1 MALETTDV
9 ELNEHLA
16 SAMSKS
22 LRIPHVV
29 ARFLV
34 SRGVCS
40 VSEAHRMLCG
50 NAGDV
55 LDPFLMK
62 GMEEA
67 VAWLLDIREK
77 HEKVFVFGD
86 YDLDGMSAV
95 TLMTRALAELG
106 LESDWRL
113 PNRFGDG
120 YGLSSSAVE
129 EMREAGA
136 RYVITVDTGIT
147 ANAEIAL
154 AKSYGMSVLVI
165 DHHQPSGDGLP
176 ECDVL
181 LDPHQEGDT
190 YPNPELCGVGVS
202 YKFVCAL
209 YSKLSMPE
217 PTKFLDLVA
226 LGTLA
231 DLVSMTPENRAFTK
245 AGLRSIESSSWPG
258 LQEMYSNLMKG
269 HGSVGGIDVM
279 YKFAPL
285 LNAPGRMERPDPAL
299 KLLLS
304 PNMATANALMAELR
318 EWNSKRKQKEAE
330 ITEMAQA
337 QMTAMYGDK
346 LPTVIVVAG
355 NDWHVGVIGIVA
367 AKLAQ
372 EYHRPTAVLSIQG
385 GMAHASAR
393 AVPGFNWHKA
403 LFESRELFDRW
414 GGHAN
419 AAGFSLPA
427 DKIDELRKRL
437 EVSAANQNY
446 TGTEECEGETAPC
459 SYDICI
465 SLNELIVEASQYMAP
480 SDYVPGN
487 ASNKGPLISIL
498 DFIDLLEPFS
508 GNFPYPTFRADNV
521 KIHRLRE
528 LKGGHLQ
535 MDISQAGSRV
545 YPAIGFGLRKFKSL
559 LSKPVSVI
567 FEPTWNYFNDRKS
580 LQLCVK
586 AIEPY
591 VEPTTVND

>member
-1 MALETTDV
+1 MAQ
-9 ELNEHLA
+9 
-16 SAMSKS
+16 S
-22 LRIPHVV
+22 LRIPHLV

-34 SRGVCS
+34 SRGIHT

-50 NAGDV
+50 NADDI
-55 LDPFLMK
+55 LDPFGIK

-67 VAWLLDIREK
+67 VQWLFKIRESG
-77 HEKVFVFGD
+77 EKIFVFGD
-86 YDLDGMSAV
+86 YDLDGMTAV

-106 LESDWRL
+106 IESDWRL

-120 YGLSSSAVE
+120 YGLSASAVE
-129 EMREAGA
+129 EMHQAGA

-154 AKSYGMSVLVI
+154 AKKLGISVLVI

-181 LDPHQEGDT
+181 LDPHQDGDD
-190 YPNPELCGVGVS
+190 YRNPELCGVGVS
-202 YKFVCAL
+202 YKFICAI
-209 YSKLSMPE
+209 YSRLSMPE

-231 DLVSMTPENRAFTK
+231 DLVQMTPENRAFTK
-245 AGLRSIESSSWPG
+245 AGLKSIERSSWPG
-258 LQEMYSNLMKG
+258 LQEMYGELMKR

-330 ITEMAQA
+330 ITDMAMEQVRA
-337 QMTAMYGDK
+337 LYGEN
-346 LPTVIVVAG
+346 LPTVLVVAG
-355 NDWHVGVIGIVA
+355 DRWHVGVIGIVA

-372 EYHRPTAVLSIQG
+372 EFHRPAAVLSVCD

-427 DKIDELRKRL
+427 DKIDELRRRL
-437 EVSAANQNY
+437 EDSAAKQGY
-446 TGTEECEGETAPC
+446 TGAEEEPQAEACR
-459 SYDICI
+459 YDISV
-465 SLNELIVEASQYMAP
+465 SLNELMVEASQYMPVVNGRSA
-480 SDYVPGN
+480 VTV
-487 ASNKGPLISIL
+487 L
-498 DFIDLLEPFS
+498 DFLDLLEPFS
-508 GNFPYPTFRADNV
+508 GNFPYPAFRAEGV
-521 KIHRLRE
+521 TVHRVRE
-528 LKGGHLQ
+528 LRGGHLQ
-535 MDISQAGSRV
+535 MDISQAGSRT
-545 YPAIGFGLRKFKSL
+545 YSAIGFGLRKCKSL
-559 LSKPVSVI
+559 LNRNKPVSIV

-586 AIEPY
+586 SIEPY
-591 VEPTTVND
+591 EGGNP

>member
-1 MALETTDV
+1 
-9 ELNEHLA
+9 
-16 SAMSKS
+16 
-22 LRIPHVV
+22 
-29 ARFLV
+29 
-34 SRGVCS
+34 
-40 VSEAHRMLCG
+40 
-50 NAGDV
+50 
-55 LDPFLMK
+55 
-62 GMEEA
+62 
-67 VAWLLDIREK
+67 
-77 HEKVFVFGD
+77 
-86 YDLDGMSAV
+86 
-95 TLMTRALAELG
+95 
-106 LESDWRL
+106 
-113 PNRFGDG
+113 
-120 YGLSSSAVE
+120 
-129 EMREAGA
+129 
-136 RYVITVDTGIT
+136 
-147 ANAEIAL
+147 
-154 AKSYGMSVLVI
+154 
-165 DHHQPSGDGLP
+165 
-176 ECDVL
+176 
-181 LDPHQEGDT
+181 
-190 YPNPELCGVGVS
+190 
-202 YKFVCAL
+202 
-209 YSKLSMPE
+209 
-217 PTKFLDLVA
+217 
-226 LGTLA
+226 
-231 DLVSMTPENRAFTK
+231 
-245 AGLRSIESSSWPG
+245 
-258 LQEMYSNLMKG
+258 MKG

-337 QMTAMYGDK
+337 QMTAMYGEN

-372 EYHRPTAVLSIQG
+372 EYHRPTAVLSINDG
-385 GMAHASAR
+385 VAHASAR

-403 LFESRELFDRW
+403 LFESRDLFDRW

-446 TGTEECEGETAPC
+446 TGTEECEGEAAPC

-480 SDYVPGN
+480 SDYGAGN
-487 ASNKGPLISIL
+487 ANKNQLISIL

-591 VEPTTVND
+591 TEPNTVND

>member
-1 MALETTDV
+1 MELPAAEKT
-9 ELNEHLA
+9 LNERLA
-16 SAMSKS
+16 SAMSAS

-34 SRGVCS
+34 SRGVS
-40 VSEAHRMLCG
+40 SISEAHRMLCG

-55 LDPFLMK
+55 LDPFLIK
-62 GMEEA
+62 GMESA
-67 VAWLLDIREK
+67 VEWLLDVRER

-106 LESDWRL
+106 IESDWRL

-120 YGLSSSAVE
+120 YGLSASAVE
-129 EMREAGA
+129 EMHQAGA

-154 AKSYGMSVLVI
+154 AKQLGMSILVI

-176 ECDVL
+176 DCDVL
-181 LDPHQEGDT
+181 LDPHQEGDF

-202 YKFVCAL
+202 YKFICAV
-209 YSKLSMPE
+209 YSRLSMPE

-231 DLVSMTPENRAFTK
+231 DLVRMTPENRAFTK
-245 AGLRSIESSSWPG
+245 AGLKSIESSCWPG
-258 LQEMYSNLMKG
+258 LQEMYGDLMKR

-330 ITEMAQA
+330 ITDMAQA
-337 QMTAMYGDK
+337 QMKAMYGDT

-372 EYHRPTAVLSIQG
+372 EYHRPTAVLSIKD

-403 LFESRELFDRW
+403 LFESRDLFDRW

-419 AAGFSLPA
+419 AAGFSLVA
-427 DKIDELRKRL
+427 DKIDELRVRL
-437 EVSAANQNY
+437 EASAQSQNY
-446 TGTEECEGETAPC
+446 TGEEDVATEPY
-459 SYDICI
+459 SYDIRV
-465 SLNELIVEASQYMAP
+465 SLNELIVDSSQYMP
-480 SDYVPGN
+480 VHEN
-487 ASNKGPLISIL
+487 AKKNQLISVL

-508 GNFPYPTFRADNV
+508 GNFPYPVFRADNIKV
-521 KIHRLRE
+521 HRLRE

-545 YPAIGFGLRKFKSL
+545 FPAIGFGLRKYKNL

-567 FEPTWNYFNDRKS
+567 FEPTWNYFNDKKS
-580 LQLCVK
+580 LQLCIK

-591 VEPTTVND
+591 TETSSEGN

>member
-1 MALETTDV
+1 MELPAAEKT
-9 ELNEHLA
+9 LNERLA
-16 SAMSKS
+16 SAMSAS

-34 SRGVCS
+34 SRGVS
-40 VSEAHRMLCG
+40 SISEAHRMLCG

-55 LDPFLMK
+55 LDPFLIK
-62 GMEEA
+62 GMESA
-67 VAWLLDIREK
+67 VEWLLDVRER

-106 LESDWRL
+106 IESDWRL

-120 YGLSSSAVE
+120 YGLSASAVE
-129 EMREAGA
+129 EMHQAGA

-154 AKSYGMSVLVI
+154 AKQLGMSILVI

-176 ECDVL
+176 DCDVL

-202 YKFVCAL
+202 YKFICAV
-209 YSKLSMPE
+209 YSRLSMPE

-231 DLVSMTPENRAFTK
+231 DLVRMTPENRVFTK
-245 AGLRSIESSSWPG
+245 CGLKSIECSCWPG
-258 LQEMYSNLMKG
+258 LQEMYGDLMKR

-330 ITEMAQA
+330 ITDMAQA
-337 QMTAMYGDK
+337 QMKAMYGDT

-372 EYHRPTAVLSIQG
+372 EYHRPTAVLSVKD

-403 LFESRELFDRW
+403 LFESRDLFDRW

-419 AAGFSLPA
+419 AAGFSLAA
-427 DKIDELRKRL
+427 DKIDELRTRL
-437 EVSAANQNY
+437 AASAQSQNY
-446 TGTEECEGETAPC
+446 TGEEDVAMEPY
-459 SYDICI
+459 SYDICV
-465 SLNELIVEASQYMAP
+465 SLNELIVDSSQYMP
-480 SDYVPGN
+480 VHEN
-487 ASNKGPLISIL
+487 AKKNQLISVL

-508 GNFPYPTFRADNV
+508 GNFPYPVFRADNIKV
-521 KIHRLRE
+521 HRLRE

-545 YPAIGFGLRKFKSL
+545 FPAIGFGLRKYKNL

-567 FEPTWNYFNDRKS
+567 FEPTWNYFNDKKS
-580 LQLCVK
+580 LQLCIK

-591 VEPTTVND
+591 TETSSEGN

>member
-1 MALETTDV
+1 MELSAAEET
-9 ELNEHLA
+9 LNERLA
-16 SAMSKS
+16 SAMSTS

-40 VSEAHRMLCG
+40 ISEAHRMLCG

-55 LDPFLMK
+55 LDPFLIK
-62 GMEEA
+62 GMESA
-67 VAWLLDIREK
+67 VAWLLDVRER

-106 LESDWRL
+106 IESDWRL

-120 YGLSSSAVE
+120 YGLSTSAVE
-129 EMREAGA
+129 EMHQAGA

-154 AKSYGMSVLVI
+154 AKQLGMSILVI

-176 ECDVL
+176 DCDVL
-181 LDPHQEGDT
+181 LDPHQEGDY

-202 YKFVCAL
+202 YKFICAV
-209 YSKLSMPE
+209 YSRLSMPE

-231 DLVSMTPENRAFTK
+231 DLVRMTPENRVFTK
-245 AGLRSIESSSWPG
+245 SGLKSIECSCWPG
-258 LQEMYSNLMKG
+258 LQEMYGDLMKR

-318 EWNSKRKQKEAE
+318 EWNSKRKQKDAE
-330 ITEMAQA
+330 ITVMAQA
-337 QMTAMYGDK
+337 QMKAMYGDT

-372 EYHRPTAVLSIQG
+372 EYHRPTAVLSVKD

-403 LFESRELFDRW
+403 LFESRDLFDRW

-419 AAGFSLPA
+419 AAGFSLAA
-427 DKIDELRKRL
+427 DKIDELRGRL
-437 EVSAANQNY
+437 EASAQSQNY
-446 TGTEECEGETAPC
+446 TGEEEVVAEPY
-459 SYDICI
+459 SYDIRV
-465 SLNELIVEASQYMAP
+465 SLNELIVDSSQYMP
-480 SDYVPGN
+480 VHEN
-487 ASNKGPLISIL
+487 AKKNQLISVL

-508 GNFPYPTFRADNV
+508 GNFPYPVFRADNIKV
-521 KIHRLRE
+521 HRLRE

-545 YPAIGFGLRKFKSL
+545 FPAIAFGLRKYKNL

-567 FEPTWNYFNDRKS
+567 FEPTWNYFNDKKS
-580 LQLCVK
+580 LQLCIK

-591 VEPTTVND
+591 IESSEGN